1 MCPGSVPPPG
11 PESPAALG
19 DPVAPVV
26 PVVPAVPGS
35 PVVLEG
41 SAVLDSSERPPFLRR
56 RPVHLFPGQGDFSVS
71 TLVASARTTPGLR
84 KAAREVFEQVD
95 TVTAERGLPRLGPW
109 LLGPEP
115 PSGRALASATTG
127 TSQLALFGASMAVH
141 RALSEAYGVP
151 SAAVGVSFGELA
163 ALTAAGVFTVADGA
177 RAAHDLALALTFCPG
192 ALTALTC
199 PERSARELLEEAGVA
214 GTGTGAADVVVAV
227 VNDEQSVVVS
237 GPVAALA
244 LVEKAA
250 ADRRVGAVRL
260 RLPFSSH
267 HPALGHAAR
276 EFATAVRAYPRSA
289 ARFPVHSAVA
299 GRRYGPT
306 DDLAARLA
314 DCLVRPASVPPVL
327 RQVLA
332 YRPGVL
338 FEAGTGSALASSA
351 RTVLAADL
359 DPAPPV
365 HAPLAE
371 TAFPW

>member
-1 MCPGSVPPPG
+1 MCPGSAPSPC
-11 PESPAALG
+11 PESPA
-19 DPVAPVV
+19 
-26 PVVPAVPGS
+26 VPAVPGDRVVLGD
-35 PVVLEG
+35 PVVLE
-41 SAVLDSSERPPFLRR
+41 SSERPPFLWR

-71 TLVASARTTPGLR
+71 TLVASAHATPGLR
-84 KAAREVFEQVD
+84 KAVHEVFEQVD

-115 PSGRALASATTG
+115 PSGRALAGATTG
-127 TSQLALFGASMAVH
+127 TSQLALFGASVAVH

-192 ALTALTC
+192 GLTALAC
-199 PERSARELLEEAGVA
+199 SERSARELLEEAGVV
-214 GTGTGAADVVVAV
+214 GTRTGAPDVVVAV
-227 VNDEQSVVVS
+227 VNDERSVVVA

-359 DPAPPV
+359 DPAPAV

-371 TAFPW
+371 PAFPW

>member
-11 PESPAALG
+11 PGSPAAPG
-19 DPVAPVV
+19 DTVTPAAPAAPGDLV
-26 PVVPAVPGS
+26 PPAAPES
-35 PVVLEG
+35 PVVLES
-41 SAVLDSSERPPFLRR
+41 SARPPFLWR

-71 TLVASARTTPGLR
+71 TLVASAHTHPGLR
-84 KAAREVFEQVD
+84 KAVHEVFEQVD

-127 TSQLALFGASMAVH
+127 TTQLALFGASTAVH

-151 SAAVGVSFGELA
+151 AAAVGVSFGELA

-192 ALTALTC
+192 ALTALAC
-199 PERSARELLEEAGVA
+199 PERSAHALLEEAGVA
-214 GTGTGAADVVVAV
+214 GTGAADTVVAV
-227 VNDEQSVVVS
+227 VNDERSVVVS

-250 ADRRVGAVRL
+250 ADRRVAAVRL

-276 EFATAVRAYPRSA
+276 EFATAVRAYPRAA

-299 GRRYGPT
+299 GRRYGPA

-338 FEAGTGSALASSA
+338 FEAGTGCALASSA
-351 RTVLAADL
+351 RTVLAADI

-365 HAPLAE
+365 HAPLAD

>member
-26 PVVPAVPGS
+26 PAVPGS

-41 SAVLDSSERPPFLRR
+41 SAVLDSSEPPPFLRR

-84 KAAREVFEQVD
+84 KATHEVFEQVD

-115 PSGRALASATTG
+115 PSGRALASASTG

-192 ALTALTC
+192 ALTALAC

-227 VNDEQSVVVS
+227 VNDERSVVVS

-359 DPAPPV
+359 DPAPAV

-371 TAFPW
+371 PAFPW